1 MVAVGYKLQRNTQLL
16 LLAAEPLAQKRKTS
30 KINNKSADKLD
41 NVQGARCKEY
51 LVGKRDACPANSV

>member
-1 MVAVGYKLQRNTQLL
+1 MVAVGCKLQSNTQLL
-16 LLAAEPLAQKRKTS
+16 LAAELLAQKRKTS
-30 KINNKSADKLD
+30 RNNNKGADKLD